1 VTGGRRYRGRV
12 RSTDHLDELRRRLAT
27 RTGQG
32 RPGDRVTA
40 NRLAQMRSRLSEL
53 ERISENSTDE
63 AVVMATEE
71 EAQEIMSS
79 LENVRELRSSE
90 SG

>member
-1 VTGGRRYRGRV
+1 V
-12 RSTDHLDELRRRLAT
+12 RSTDHLDQLRRRLAT
-27 RTGQG
+27 RTGQD

-40 NRLAQMRSRLSEL
+40 NRLAQMRNRLSEL

-71 EAQEIMSS
+71 EAQEIMKS
-79 LENVRELRSSE
+79 LENVRELRPSE
-90 SG
+90 NG

>member
-1 VTGGRRYRGRV
+1 MTSRPHTDWGQIKPSSRGQF
-12 RSTDHLDELRRRLAT
+12 SLTE
-27 RTGQG
+27 
-32 RPGDRVTA
+32 PA

-71 EAQEIMSS
+71 EAHEIMSS

-90 SG
+90 DG